1 MKATTR
7 PLLACLLL
15 GVVGCH
21 EGGATQAKL
30 KSTYEDFEVKARW
43 SETAAV
49 AQLLVPE
56 RRSQFLAAR
65 ARDGSD
71 LSITDIEL
79 LNVAPSDDGGHAT
92 VTSRWRWFRLPST
105 SEQAQETKAV
115 WVARDGEWLLE
126 SMQGGPYP
134 DLAPH

>member
-7 PLLACLLL
+7 PVLACLLL

-21 EGGATQAKL
+21 EGGATEAKL

-43 SETAAV
+43 SESAAV
-49 AQLLVPE
+49 AQMLVPE

-71 LSITDIEL
+71 LNITDIEL
-79 LNVAPSDDGGHAT
+79 LNVVPAETGERAT
-92 VTSRWRWFRLPST
+92 VISRWRWFRLPST
-105 SEQAQETKAV
+105 SEQAQEAKAV
-115 WVARDGEWLLE
+115 WVARGGEWLLE

-134 DLAPH
+134 DLAPR

>member
-1 MKATTR
+1 MKAITR
-7 PLLACLLL
+7 PLLALLLL

-30 KSTYEDFEVKARW
+30 KSTYEEFEQKARW
-43 SETAAV
+43 GESGAV
-49 AQLLVPE
+49 AQLLLPE

-65 ARDGSD
+65 ARDKSD
-71 LSITDIEL
+71 LNITDIEL
-79 LNVAPSDDGGHAT
+79 LNVEPSEDGTHAT

-105 SEQAQETKAV
+105 SEVVQESKAL
-115 WVARDGEWLLE
+115 WVARGGEWLLE

-134 DLAPH
+134 DLAPR